1 MTATE
6 PIPQSTQIEIDT
18 QNPQAVERLRRFS
31 SQAVELIQLLTA
43 HGDYDPEF
51 VEQVNGTL
59 SVMLQDLDQS
69 VEVGAVTM
77 PVTISTVARIA
88 LVSSHESANTQTPE
102 VSIDLDTEEAIL
114 AFFTSNQGELFSR
127 VEIIKA
133 VFGKSFLTGKPY
145 NDFETLL
152 QSLIDRGLIVS
163 QPRLFGSKEPK
174 DNPQSTGTPPK
185 AVESLSKR
193 IEKAGIRGGHR
204 RASSVNNKTSRRGGA
219 RTWKK

>member
-1 MTATE
+1 MTASD
-6 PIPQSTQIEIDT
+6 PIPQPTQIEVNT
-18 QNPQAVERLRRFS
+18 QDPKAVERLRRFS

-51 VEQVNGTL
+51 VEQVNDTL
-59 SVMLQDLDQS
+59 SAMLQDLDRS
-69 VEVGAVTM
+69 VEVGAATM

-88 LVSSHESANTQTPE
+88 LVSSHESADTQTPE
-102 VSIDLDTEEAIL
+102 VTINLDTEEAIL

-163 QPRLFGSKEPK
+163 QPRLFGSKAPK
-174 DNPQSTGTPPK
+174 EKPQSTGTPTK
-185 AVESLSKR
+185 SVESLSKR
-193 IEKAGIRGGHR
+193 IEKAGIRSGRPRTH
-204 RASSVNNKTSRRGGA
+204 SVNNKTGRRGGA
-219 RTWKK
+219 RTWKT